1 MVSVSNSKEKKNR
14 IQTSLT
20 WQCKEKSNSEEQLG
34 FGNTTFTD
42 GTLGN
47 KHNLDKHLS
56 DAQDRKSY
64 LNKIYFIGLRVFT
77 TSLQLR
83 THGKEK

>member
-47 KHNLDKHLS
+47 KQSLDKH
-56 DAQDRKSY
+56 
-64 LNKIYFIGLRVFT
+64 
-77 TSLQLR
+77 
-83 THGKEK
+83 